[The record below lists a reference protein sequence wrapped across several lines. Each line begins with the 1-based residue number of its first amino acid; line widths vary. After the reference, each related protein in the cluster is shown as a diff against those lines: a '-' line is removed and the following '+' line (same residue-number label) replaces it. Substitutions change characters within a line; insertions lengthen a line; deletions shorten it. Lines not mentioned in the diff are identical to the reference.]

1 MITEKPTEKE
11 AVHKL
16 EEELK
21 TQLEEKSKLSEDRL
35 NQLKYLQADFDNY
48 RKKFEKEKK
57 DIIKL
62 ANENLIKEF
71 LIVLDDLERAQK
83 ENENNKGL
91 SLLYKNFLKILEK
104 NGLKQI
110 ESLGKKFNPI
120 LHEVLTKEESE
131 EDEGIILEE
140 FQKGFMLKDKVI
152 RPSKVKISGEKIN

>member
-1 MITEKPTEKE
+1 MITEKPAEKE
-11 AVHKL
+11 AIQKL
-16 EEELK
+16 KEE
-21 TQLEEKSKLSEDRL
+21 LEEKSKLSEDRL

-48 RKKFEKEKK
+48 RKNFEKEKK

-71 LIVLDDLERAQK
+71 LIILDDLERAQK

-110 ESLGKKFNPI
+110 ESLGKKFNPN
-120 LHEVLTKEESE
+120 LHEVLMKEESE

-152 RPSKVKISGEKIN
+152 RPSKVKISGEK